1 MAEYP
6 DTAAPIEAK
15 PLELVPVEK
24 EQVETP
30 AKPEPTTKSAKPA
43 INTAADYMREYKLFE
58 KKYKNYKAI
67 EEEVGTTDA
76 NQYYKRIESG
86 ELSPKRALHLS
97 KKDATPAMT
106 SMTKDYFSKISSADF
121 SIKYG
126 DEWLNTASE
135 RELTKYSSILSNIL
149 KNEAD
154 VEIAARKK
162 KAKADKAE
170 RKKKVDAEKAN
181 KKLEKAEIA
190 AKEKEREAQDK
201 EADALRK
208 KEDVFTKARGESYS
222 LMVKLGVRLNNP
234 VSRIMDA
241 TKQGEV
247 QKEYDNAWGSLQTFI
262 DDPYADTVNKQ
273 TGDTIDWQGA
283 IEQIYDDVNT
293 YVNTLSTSAPET
305 LHDAIGFLDREAIEY
320 DLGGYESGEE
330 GYPNI
335 GKLRD
340 TYANQM
346 LNLVNG
352 FIKSALATADPP
364 NEEQAAEATVNE
376 IARTTKDGRSAIFNA
391 DTKEF
396 IRYE

>member
-15 PLELVPVEK
+15 PLERVPVEK

-30 AKPEPTTKSAKPA
+30 AKPEPTTKSAKPV

-121 SIKYG
+121 NIKYG
-126 DEWLNTASE
+126 DDFLNTASE
-135 RELTKYSSILSNIL
+135 RELTKWSSILGNIL
-149 KNEAD
+149 KDEAD
-154 VEIAARKK
+154 VEIAKRQKIA
-162 KAKADKAE
+162 
-170 RKKKVDAEKAN
+170 DAEKAEIERQEAETTAD
-181 KKLEKAEIA
+181 KKEKARLK
-190 AKEKEREAQDK
+190 KEV
-201 EADALRK
+201 DARRK
-208 KEDVFTKARGESYS
+208 KEDVFTKARGEAYS
-222 LMVKLGVRLNNP
+222 LMTKLGVKLNNP

-241 TKQGEV
+241 TKQGLV
-247 QKEYDNAWGSLQTFI
+247 QAEYDNAWESLQAFI
-262 DDPYADTVNKQ
+262 DDPYAD
-273 TGDTIDWQGA
+273 DWEGA
-283 IEQIYDDVNT
+283 IAQIYDDVNQ
-293 YVNTLSTSAPET
+293 YVNILSAEAPET
-305 LHDAIGFLDREAIEY
+305 LHDAIGVLDREAVEY
-320 DLGGYESGEE
+320 DLEGYESGEE

-340 TYANQM
+340 TYASQM

-364 NEEQAAEATVNE
+364 NVEQAAEATVNE